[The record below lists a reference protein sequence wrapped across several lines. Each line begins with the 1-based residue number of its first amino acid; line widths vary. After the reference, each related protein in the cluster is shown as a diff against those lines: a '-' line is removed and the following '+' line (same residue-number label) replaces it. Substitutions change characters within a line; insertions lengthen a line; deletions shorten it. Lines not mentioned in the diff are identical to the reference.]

1 MRSLLIASDH
11 AGFNLKS
18 KIVSYL
24 KTNNIRYTDL
34 GCDSLSTSVD
44 YPDYANK
51 LCQDFDENNNFG
63 ILICGSGV
71 GVSIAAN
78 RYSNIRAALC
88 RDEEI
93 AKLARQHNDANVI
106 CLGARFIED
115 EKAISVIKTFLE
127 THFENGRH
135 QIRVEKL
142 SGK

>member
-1 MRSLLIASDH
+1 MRSILIASDH

-18 KIVSYL
+18 TIISYL
-24 KTNNIRYTDL
+24 QDNNIPHTDF
-34 GCDSLSTSVD
+34 GCESESISVD

-51 LCQDFDENNNFG
+51 LCQAFDEHNHFG

-71 GVSIAAN
+71 GVSIVAN
-78 RYSNIRAALC
+78 RHNNIRAALC

-106 CLGARFIED
+106 CLGARFID
-115 EKAISVIKTFLE
+115 EQKAISVIKTFLE
-127 THFENGRH
+127 TQFENGRH

-142 SGK
+142 SNK